1 MTITITGPKQQHQP
15 DFLKSLRNDKFKE
28 SLISFF
34 IDSWEDDSLSP
45 IIGSK
50 ILYVTSKEKCFSF
63 HQENN
68 KIIKKEV
75 IEMVCHQE
83 EADTRLVFHLST
95 LPSNSNAV
103 IRSSDTDVMA
113 VLLGNIHKLK
123 PDVNIWMETG
133 LQSKNTLRYIDISG
147 LAHILGESLCRSLP
161 GFHSFTGC
169 DFSPAFSRK
178 GKKLPLLLLQKNEKW
193 QHAFASL
200 GSSPFVS
207 CDVIEDLES
216 FTCAMYQ

>member
-1 MTITITGPKQQHQP
+1 MA
-15 DFLKSLRNDKFKE
+15 
-28 SLISFF
+28 
-34 IDSWEDDSLSP
+34 
-45 IIGSK
+45 
-50 ILYVTSKEKCFSF
+50 
-63 HQENN
+63 
-68 KIIKKEV
+68 
-75 IEMVCHQE
+75 CHQE

-103 IRSSDTDVMA
+103 IRSSATDVMA

-169 DFSPAFSRK
+169 DFSPAFLRK

-216 FTCAMYQ
+216 FTCAMYQWKDCKQVNDARRDLFMKTYQCKKKNPLSTVKGIDGSPPPCHNVLLQHINRANFICGTWNFATQVHPNIQNP

>member
-1 MTITITGPKQQHQP
+1 
-15 DFLKSLRNDKFKE
+15 
-28 SLISFF
+28 
-34 IDSWEDDSLSP
+34 
-45 IIGSK
+45 
-50 ILYVTSKEKCFSF
+50 
-63 HQENN
+63 
-68 KIIKKEV
+68 
-75 IEMVCHQE
+75 MVCHQE
-83 EADTRLVFHLST
+83 EADTRLVLHLST

-207 CDVIEDLES
+207 CDVIEDSNQDVSSNQINAARGDNPWIFAGYPERNIWTTGTTADTDIHTRERVYGAYVFWSQILS
-216 FTCAMYQ
+216 GR